1 MALKPRITLLRS
13 IVTVLLLAAQLGADA
28 QQPEK
33 TRRIGVL
40 IPGGTWSQQGTE
52 FRRNLRELG
61 YTEGKNVV
69 MEVREAAGRH
79 DRLLDLAN
87 ELVRLKVDVIVA
99 GSTPGALAAKT
110 ATGTIPIVMVLTGD
124 PVASGLVASL
134 ARPGGNV
141 TGLTALNKLT
151 PAEHVSFL
159 WTEGFKARS
168 VPVTVKTDRPFT
180 AGEASQLALSGD
192 LTNFSTEARYT
203 NSAHISAIV
212 RLYDSSGAVL
222 VEKPVS
228 AQVRSGMGVG
238 VATAN
243 DDLEYILNEAL
254 ARFVMRVVTDGD
266 IARKISAG
274 PR

>member
-1 MALKPRITLLRS
+1 
-13 IVTVLLLAAQLGADA
+13 V
-28 QQPEK
+28 
-33 TRRIGVL
+33 
-40 IPGGTWSQQGTE
+40 
-52 FRRNLRELG
+52 
-61 YTEGKNVV
+61 
-69 MEVREAAGRH
+69 
-79 DRLLDLAN
+79 
-87 ELVRLKVDVIVA
+87 
-99 GSTPGALAAKT
+99 KT
-110 ATGTIPIVMVLTGD
+110 A
-124 PVASGLVASL
+124 
-134 ARPGGNV
+134 
-141 TGLTALNKLT
+141 
-151 PAEHVSFL
+151 
-159 WTEGFKARS
+159 
-168 VPVTVKTDRPFT
+168 RPFT